1 MTDTITAKINIT
13 FDIEKKDF
21 LEYLEDNYCAYDK
34 KYRPELSI
42 VLNDYIGVSLYWA
55 GLGEFLFPEDI
66 DNIKKVLK
74 TLENWTNEYFKEIDF
89 NEEE

>member
-1 MTDTITAKINIT
+1 MTDTITAKIDVT

-21 LEYLEDNYCAYDK
+21 LEYLEDHYCAYDK

-42 VLNDYIGVSLYWA
+42 ILNDYIGENLHWV
-55 GLGEFLFPEDI
+55 GLGEVLFPDDI

-74 TLENWTNEYFKEIDF
+74 TLENWANEYFKETDF